1 MLKKFSLLLVG
12 LILVLLGPRA
22 GLAGGR
28 TPFTAEQQAVAAA
41 ARHYLEAEV
50 KRDYKTVFR
59 SLYPASEYRKANDF
73 SAYLAEARSTP
84 VGIESFKILDV
95 SLLPGIPDREKLPEV
110 NGFARVEVDVVIRFA
125 DTGRKSLVNYSFP
138 FVRSGGRWYKL

>member
-73 SAYLAEARSTP
+73 AAYLAEARSTP
-84 VGIESFKILDV
+84 VGIESFKVL
-95 SLLPGIPDREKLPEV
+95 EV